1 MRVEDLDRRRVGLQ
15 RTRYLTISSANVH
28 KPVPNGQKNDPGEVS
43 EGRLAWS
50 RPYFRSGDI
59 GALERVWSN
68 KSWPEIQSNAVETNV
83 KDLRSPVPQRRRIT
97 AHLRADVVEHYER
110 GLSTRRVAATLGL
123 GRTTVLQILKDASV
137 ATRPRGPR

>member
-1 MRVEDLDRRRVGLQ
+1 MM
-15 RTRYLTISSANVH
+15 SKANVTKRVTIGH
-28 KPVPNGQKNDPGEVS
+28 ENGP
-43 EGRLAWS
+43 
-50 RPYFRSGDI
+50 RSLRRGPFPLV
-59 GALERVWSN
+59 ALERVWSN
-68 KSWPEIQSNAVETNV
+68 KSWPEIQSNAVETDV

-123 GRTTVLQILKDASV
+123 GRTTVLRILKDASV